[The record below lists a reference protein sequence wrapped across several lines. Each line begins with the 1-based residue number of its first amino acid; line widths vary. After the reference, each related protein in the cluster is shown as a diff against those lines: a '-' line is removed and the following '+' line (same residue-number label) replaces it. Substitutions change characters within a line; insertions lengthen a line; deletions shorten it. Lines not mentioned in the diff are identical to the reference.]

1 MDLGLSNKT
10 AVVTGGGSGIGK
22 AVCFLLAQEGAR
34 VAVVDLRGDPAN
46 VVAET
51 IRKQNGK
58 ALGLAADASAA
69 ADVNR
74 VVAKVSEEYG
84 GIDILVNNAGI
95 ILQAPAIDTTEPQ
108 WDKSL
113 ATISRVASCARRPRP
128 SR

>member
-34 VAVVDLRGDPAN
+34 VAVVDLRADPAQ

-51 IRKQNGK
+51 IRKQKGK
-58 ALGLAADASAA
+58 AMSLAADASAA

-74 VVAKVSEEYG
+74 VVARVSEEYG
-84 GIDILVNNAGI
+84 GIDRI
-95 ILQAPAIDTTEPQ
+95 PTTGHHNGPIEPIGRP
-108 WDKSL
+108 DP
-113 ATISRVASCARRPRP
+113 VDRRLL
-128 SR
+128 